1 MQILQRFK
9 YAVFD
14 NLQNIT
20 ELSRSMCRFCLT
32 NVHKRESIQFWRGFT
47 TRSPFYCW
55 GLSQHYII
63 AKLNMVDGV
72 SKFGKFETD
81 YLKWREI
88 QLKVLFEDARYAFDT
103 DEWVS
108 LKKNKACYNFCICVW
123 TTRVHTNISIK
134 HSTLEDVLQLIK

>member
-1 MQILQRFK
+1 
-9 YAVFD
+9 
-14 NLQNIT
+14 
-20 ELSRSMCRFCLT
+20 
-32 NVHKRESIQFWRGFT
+32 
-47 TRSPFYCW
+47 
-55 GLSQHYII
+55 
-63 AKLNMVDGV
+63 MVDGV